1 MNYSNGPASYSWNSD
16 DNYSIES
23 SSQYEPSLS
32 ERSRQSEKILE
43 NQQIKDGNRSSMFT
57 IKRRVKGKGKPKT
70 INLFNTSNMLNTHI
84 INAVT
89 GFVFTDDNM
98 IPYRVGTM
106 NEVLFFKVRLLNGE
120 CGIPPV
126 TLFYDTPEQ
135 YEKHLNETLSS
146 ETKSA
151 YIENRNKH
159 MAQMRVR
166 ELRKKTAST
175 VVIH

>member
-1 MNYSNGPASYSWNSD
+1 MDYTNSHASYSMHSD
-16 DNYSIES
+16 DDSYTIGS
-23 SSQYEPSLS
+23 SHYEPSIS

-57 IKRRVKGKGKPKT
+57 IKRRVKGKTKT
-70 INLFNTSNMLNTHI
+70 INLFNTSNMLNTQI

-106 NEVLFFKVRLLNGE
+106 NEVLFFKVRILNGE
-120 CGIPPV
+120 CGIPAV

-135 YEKHLNETLSS
+135 YEKHLNETLSP

-151 YIENRNKH
+151 YIERRNKH
-159 MAQMRVR
+159 MVQMRMK
-166 ELRKKTAST
+166 EMRKKPVSA